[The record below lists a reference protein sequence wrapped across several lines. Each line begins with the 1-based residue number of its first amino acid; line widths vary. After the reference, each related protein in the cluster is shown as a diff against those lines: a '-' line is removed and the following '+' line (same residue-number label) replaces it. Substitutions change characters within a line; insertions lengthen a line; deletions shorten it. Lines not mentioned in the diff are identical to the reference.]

1 MLTILSHLIFWP
13 ALIWNVFLFITVIA
27 SGGISRHNM
36 WSDIKAIAVSLAILL
51 IPGVYLFGIW

>member
-1 MLTILSHLIFWP
+1 MLTILAHLVFWP
-13 ALIWNVFLFITVIA
+13 ALFINVVLWVTIA
-27 SGGISRHNM
+27 TAGIRRHNM